1 MSDFETIDVVE
12 LNDVT
17 GGVGNPL
24 KLIGPAV
31 RGVGRAYEAVKPYA
45 KKAWDA
51 VNVVG
56 TAAGAAEAIHQ
67 GYNWLTGRGEQPQ
80 QPQQPAQP
88 PQGGH

>member
-17 GGVGNPL
+17 GAGNPL
-24 KLIGPAV
+24 KLVGPVV
-31 RGVGRAYEAVKPYA
+31 RGAERAYQAVKPYA

-56 TAAGAAEAIHQ
+56 TVGAAADAVHE
-67 GYNWLTGRGEQPQ
+67 GYNWLTGRNKQPQ
-80 QPQQPAQP
+80 APAE
-88 PQGGH
+88 GGH